1 MAIETSRRELAR
13 RRAAAVA
20 GVGGLWVALLAALG
34 AWWLAL
40 GALVLAAGGAGF
52 AWLRTHGS
60 SAAVAGARGHTAFV
74 SRARPRA
81 RAKGSRAG
89 AASARTGRR
98 AVEGTRRL
106 AAPIG
111 PAASGAARRSGAAV
125 GTGARRAADAA
136 VRVRERRPHARAA
149 GAIAGSARVA
159 MDAIR
164 TTSGGLAAAG
174 TARRA
179 DGYRLVHA
187 SVQSRR
193 EGRIDRAVA
202 EARDAVAAL
211 KEHGDRHG
219 EAMAL
224 NTLALALA
232 QQQRYADAVAA
243 LDEALQL
250 LVEAGDRHREG
261 AVLVNLGSLHREAG
275 VVEEAR
281 SCWSKALERLD
292 PDSPESQQTER
303 LLRAS

>member
-1 MAIETSRRELAR
+1 
-13 RRAAAVA
+13 
-20 GVGGLWVALLAALG
+20 
-34 AWWLAL
+34 
-40 GALVLAAGGAGF
+40 
-52 AWLRTHGS
+52 
-60 SAAVAGARGHTAFV
+60 
-74 SRARPRA
+74 
-81 RAKGSRAG
+81 
-89 AASARTGRR
+89 
-98 AVEGTRRL
+98 
-106 AAPIG
+106 
-111 PAASGAARRSGAAV
+111 
-125 GTGARRAADAA
+125 
-136 VRVRERRPHARAA
+136 
-149 GAIAGSARVA
+149 
-159 MDAIR
+159 
-164 TTSGGLAAAG
+164 
-174 TARRA
+174 
-179 DGYRLVHA
+179 
-187 SVQSRR
+187 VQSRR